1 MQVWDTS
8 TNAAVRRAFASR
20 IASGDNEVEEERIVG
35 VEEDSSDSEEE
46 GGVESAAANATADN
60 GWESMDDDSP

>member
-1 MQVWDTS
+1 M
-8 TNAAVRRAFASR
+8 
-20 IASGDNEVEEERIVG
+20 ASGDSKIEKEKIVG

-46 GGVESAAANATADN
+46 GGVESVAATATAEN